1 MTRGKCKSGPI
12 GQRSEL
18 LMIIELNLWTSIGIM
33 VSWSLMIVAL
43 DELVMKRWREKM
55 WEKRAARGDPE
66 ARELLRV
73 AGSAKV
79 YEE

>member
-1 MTRGKCKSGPI
+1 
-12 GQRSEL
+12 L

-33 VSWSLMIVAL
+33 VGWSLMIVAL

-66 ARELLRV
+66 ARELLRI